1 MIEVMLR
8 SALFFS
14 RWLEEKRMNRAEK
27 PVLIIQMGQPPAPI
41 AADVGQ
47 QSDWFR
53 SALAQLELG
62 ELLIVRPDLNEAL
75 PPPSSLTAAI
85 VTGSWAMVTDR
96 LAWSE
101 RTGVWLRQAVDEQL
115 PLLGVC
121 YGHQLLADALGGTVT
136 NNPQGKEVGLKTV
149 SLAPLASQ
157 DTLLSEL
164 PTYFSAYLTH
174 LQSVVTPPPGAQ
186 VLASSALDGCQ
197 ILRYSPTALS
207 FQFHPEMD
215 ADVMNACLKNN
226 RQPTLTVQ
234 EEPRWARRL
243 LVEFVRQARLA
254 RPAAARAG
262 SE

>member
-1 MIEVMLR
+1 MTEAMLR
-8 SALFFS
+8 SAGFFS
-14 RWLEEKRMNRAEK
+14 RWLEEKRMNRTEK

-53 SALAQLELG
+53 SALAPLELD
-62 ELLIVRPDLNEAL
+62 ELLIVRPDLNETL
-75 PPPSSLTAAI
+75 PSPSSFTAAI

-96 LAWSE
+96 LEWSE
-101 RTGVWLRQAVDEQL
+101 RTGAWLRQAMDEQL
-115 PLLGVC
+115 PLLGIC

-136 NNPQGKEVGLKTV
+136 DNPQGKEVGLETV
-149 SLAPLASQ
+149 SLEPLAAQ
-157 DTLLSEL
+157 DNLLSEL
-164 PTYFSAYLTH
+164 PTHFSAYLTH

-186 VLASSALDGCQ
+186 VLASSALDRCQ

-215 ADVMNACLKNN
+215 ASVMNACLRNS
-226 RQPTLTVQ
+226 RQPTLTMP

-254 RPAAARAG
+254 ARAG

>member
-1 MIEVMLR
+1 
-8 SALFFS
+8 
-14 RWLEEKRMNRAEK
+14 MNRAEK
-27 PVLIIQMGQPPAPI
+27 PILIIQMGEPPAPI

-53 SALAQLELG
+53 SALAPLKLG
-62 ELLIVRPDLNEAL
+62 ELLIVRPDLNETL
-75 PPPSSLTAAI
+75 PPPSALSAAI

-96 LAWSE
+96 LDWSE
-101 RTGVWLRQAVDEQL
+101 RTGEWLRLAVDEQL

-136 NNPQGKEVGLKTV
+136 DNPQGKEVGLETV
-149 SLAPLASQ
+149 SLKPAAAQ
-157 DTLLSEL
+157 DALLSEL
-164 PTYFSAYLTH
+164 PTEFSAYLTH

-197 ILRYSPTALS
+197 ILRYSPTTLS

-215 ADVMNACLKNN
+215 AGVMNACLKNN
-226 RQPTLTVQ
+226 RQPTLTAP

-243 LVEFVRQARLA
+243 LVEFVRQARLS
-254 RPAAARAG
+254 RAAAAEAG

>member
-1 MIEVMLR
+1 
-8 SALFFS
+8 
-14 RWLEEKRMNRAEK
+14 MNRAEK
-27 PVLIIQMGQPPAPI
+27 PILIIQMGEPPAPI
-41 AADVGQ
+41 ADAVGQ

-53 SALAQLELG
+53 SALAPLELG
-62 ELLIVRPDLNEAL
+62 ELLIVRPDLNETL
-75 PPPSSLTAAI
+75 PPPSALSAAI

-96 LAWSE
+96 LDWSE
-101 RTGVWLRQAVDEQL
+101 RTGEWLRLAVDEQL

-136 NNPQGKEVGLKTV
+136 DNPQGKEVGLETV
-149 SLAPLASQ
+149 SLKPAAAQ
-157 DTLLSEL
+157 DALLSEL
-164 PTYFSAYLTH
+164 PTEFSAYLTH

-197 ILRYSPTALS
+197 ILRYSPTTLS

-215 ADVMNACLKNN
+215 AGVMNACLKNN
-226 RQPTLTVQ
+226 RQPTLTAP

-254 RPAAARAG
+254 RAAAVEAG

>member
-1 MIEVMLR
+1 M
-8 SALFFS
+8 
-14 RWLEEKRMNRAEK
+14 KRAEK
-27 PVLIIQMGQPPAPI
+27 PILIIQMGEPPAPI
-41 AADVGQ
+41 AAAVGQ

-53 SALAQLELG
+53 SALAPLELG
-62 ELLIVRPDLNEAL
+62 ELLMVRPDLNETL
-75 PPPSSLTAAI
+75 PPPSALSAAI

-96 LAWSE
+96 LDWSE
-101 RTGVWLRQAVDEQL
+101 RTGAWLRRAVDEQL

-136 NNPQGKEVGLKTV
+136 DNPQGKEVGLETV
-149 SLAPLASQ
+149 SLKPAAAQ
-157 DTLLSEL
+157 DALLSEL
-164 PTYFSAYLTH
+164 PTEFSAYLTH

-186 VLASSALDGCQ
+186 ALASSTLDGCQ

-215 ADVMNACLKNN
+215 ASVMNACLKNN
-226 RQPTLTVQ
+226 RQPTLTVS
-234 EEPRWARRL
+234 EEPLWARRL

-254 RPAAARAG
+254 RAAATEAG

>member
-1 MIEVMLR
+1 
-8 SALFFS
+8 
-14 RWLEEKRMNRAEK
+14 MNRAEK
-27 PVLIIQMGQPPAPI
+27 PFLIIQMGQPPAPI

-53 SALAQLELG
+53 SALATLELG

-96 LAWSE
+96 LDWSE
-101 RTGVWLRQAVDEQL
+101 ETGAWLRRAVDEQL

-121 YGHQLLADALGGTVT
+121 YGHQLLADALGGTVAD
-136 NNPQGKEVGLKTV
+136 NPQGKEMGLETI
-149 SLAPLASQ
+149 SLKPAAAQ
-157 DTLLSEL
+157 DALLSGL
-164 PTYFSAYLTH
+164 PEAFSAYLTH
-174 LQSVVTPPPGAQ
+174 VQSVAIPPPGAQ

-207 FQFHPEMD
+207 FQFHPEME
-215 ADVMNACLKNN
+215 AGVMNACLRNN

-234 EEPRWARRL
+234 EEPLWARRL
-243 LVEFVRQARLA
+243 LVEFVRQAQLA
-254 RPAAARAG
+254 QAAAAG